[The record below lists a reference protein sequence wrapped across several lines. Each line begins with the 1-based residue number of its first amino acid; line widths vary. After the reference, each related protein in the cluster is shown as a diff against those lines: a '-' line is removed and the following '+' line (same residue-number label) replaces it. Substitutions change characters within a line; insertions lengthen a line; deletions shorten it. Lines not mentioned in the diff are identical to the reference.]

1 MHKADNNGC
10 AIHYTI
16 DGAGGRDV
24 VLIPGLGGSCVQMAG
39 IRNALAR
46 HFRVITID
54 PRGGG
59 ESDHPDQPYTAADLV
74 ADTVAVMDACGSS
87 AADFIG
93 ISFGAMIAQEV
104 AIREPQ
110 RTRSLLLASSYAAAD
125 AWSRQMWQVRESL
138 IENQGLR
145 AHMEL
150 AVMFLFSPRTFRT
163 EHETVERLQAAFA
176 GLPDD
181 SIGYRRQLAYCRDH
195 DTTDRLHA
203 IKASTHV
210 VTGAEDILC
219 SPLQGRE
226 LAEGILGAS
235 YEEIDGAA
243 HLFMLSQPE
252 RFASLSREF
261 IERVPLA

>member
-59 ESDHPDQPYTAADLV
+59 ESDHPDQPYT
-74 ADTVAVMDACGSS
+74 

-181 SIGYRRQLAYCRDH
+181 SIGYRRQLAYCRNH